1 MISDSVDVDIVN
13 KLILSII
20 FLFLLFQSRF
30 EFPCDV
36 EVSED
41 AKDLIKKLIC
51 SADQRF
57 GRTGLEEFKQHPWF
71 SGIDWANIRESKHRY
86 FHYY

>member
-1 MISDSVDVDIVN
+1 MNSDSVDVDIVN

-20 FLFLLFQSRF
+20 FLFFLFQSRF